1 MKKRL
6 LGICL
11 TVVMMF
17 ALAAG
22 CSGVGESGDEG
33 ARETS
38 AEASD
43 PAKEEKKELTKVTL
57 NEVAHSIFYA
67 PMYVAI
73 EEGYFEEEGIELD
86 LVCGFGADKTM
97 TAVISGEADIGFM
110 VRRHPSILIMKVLR
124 IMW

>member
-22 CSGVGESGDEG
+22 CSGTGESEDEEVRKASAG
-33 ARETS
+33 TS
-38 AEASD
+38 EASAD
-43 PAKEEKKELTKVTL
+43 QQKELTKVTL

-86 LVCGFGADKTM
+86 LVCGFGSRQDDDCSHFRR
-97 TAVISGEADIGFM
+97 SGYRVHGFGGI
-110 VRRHPSILIMKVLR
+110 HLYL
-124 IMW
+124 